1 MTESVL
7 TVSNLFVAG
16 GGRPVLRDVS
26 IDVAPGEITA
36 LLGANGAGK
45 STLVLTMA
53 GVLPALRGHVSCD
66 GTELLGQS
74 PDSVRRQGVALVL
87 AGSPVLIGLSV
98 RDNLAAAALMHTR
111 RDADR
116 EIQERLDIFPELRTR
131 LSTAAQNLSG
141 GQKQM
146 VVIAAA
152 TLSTRRYLLIDEMF

>member
-1 MTESVL
+1 MTESAL
-7 TVSNLFVAG
+7 TVSNLFVAR

-26 IDVAPGEITA
+26 INVAPGEITA

-87 AGSPVLIGLSV
+87 EGHPVLIGLSV

-111 RDADR
+111 HEADR
-116 EIQERLDIFPELRTR
+116 EIEAALEIFPELRNR
-131 LSTAAQNLSG
+131 LSIPAQLLSG

-146 VVIAAA
+146 VVI
-152 TLSTRRYLLIDEMF
+152 

>member
-1 MTESVL
+1 MAEAAL
-7 TVSNLFVAG
+7 TVSNLFVAR

-53 GVLPALRGHVSCD
+53 GILPALRGHVSCD

-87 AGSPVLIGLSV
+87 EGPPVLIGLSV
-98 RDNLAAAALMHTR
+98 RDNLAAAALMHSR
-111 RDADR
+111 RAGAR
-116 EIQERLDIFPELRTR
+116 ENEAAIDIFPELR
-131 LSTAAQNLSG
+131 
-141 GQKQM
+141 
-146 VVIAAA
+146 
-152 TLSTRRYLLIDEMF
+152 